1 MQQPSHA
8 KRQHVAIR
16 GICHVVGTGE
26 AYMYENE
33 CVECC
38 VTKVHA
44 THLCS
49 LGQDQ
54 GGLEGSISFVISH
67 YEHLCGRQT

>member
-1 MQQPSHA
+1 
-8 KRQHVAIR
+8 
-16 GICHVVGTGE
+16 
-26 AYMYENE
+26 MYENE

-67 YEHLCGRQT
+67 YEHLCVGQT